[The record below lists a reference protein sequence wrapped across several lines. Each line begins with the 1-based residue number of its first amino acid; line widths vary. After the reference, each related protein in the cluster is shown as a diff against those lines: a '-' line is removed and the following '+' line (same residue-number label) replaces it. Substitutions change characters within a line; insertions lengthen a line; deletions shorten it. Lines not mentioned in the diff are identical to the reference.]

1 MKLRNLI
8 DKIESKYPTNLAY
21 SWDNVGLLVGEY
33 EKEVKKILVTL
44 EANEKV
50 VDEAIQKGVDLIITH
65 HPFIFSKI
73 NRVNSGDL
81 KGRLILKLI
90 KNDISL
96 YSMHTNFDIAKDG
109 LNDYFM
115 EIMGFENCEIL
126 EETTSEKL
134 YKLAVYVPNTHVQ
147 IIRDVLGKNNAGFIG
162 NYSHCTLNTAGIGT
176 FKPEEGTNPYTGTIG
191 KIEETHEVKVE
202 TVVPKS
208 ILNKVIKEMI
218 KAHPYEEVAYDV
230 YELQNE
236 GEKQGLGR
244 IATLDNEITLEEL
257 ANKIKD
263 TLDMDKIRLVGD
275 LKSKIKKVALC
286 TGAGSDLV
294 KLSKRKGAQVLITGD
309 MKYHEAQDALDMNMN
324 VIDCGHFD
332 TEDIFKDVMKRFID
346 GFEEF
351 ETIKSEVYLNP
362 FKII

>member
-8 DKIESKYPTNLAY
+8 NKIESKYPTNLAY

-33 EKEVKKILVTL
+33 EQEVKKILVTL

-50 VDEAIQKGVDLIITH
+50 VDEAIEKGVDLIITH

-126 EETTSEKL
+126 EETHIEKL
-134 YKLAVYVPNTHVQ
+134 YKLAVYVPKGYEDD
-147 IIRDVLGKNNAGFIG
+147 IRGVLGQNKAGYIG
-162 NYSHCTLNTAGIGT
+162 NYSHCTFNISGTGT
-176 FKPEEGTNPYTGTIG
+176 FKPEEGTNPFIG
-191 KIEETHEVKVE
+191 KIGEVEKADEVKIE
-202 TVVPKS
+202 TIVPKS

-244 IATLDNEITLEEL
+244 IANLDSEITLEEL
-257 ANKIKD
+257 ANKIKY
-263 TLDMDKIRLVGD
+263 TLNIDKIRLVGD
-275 LKSKIKKVALC
+275 LNSKIKRIALC

-294 KLSKRKGAQVLITGD
+294 KLSKIKGAQVLITGD
-309 MKYHEAQDALDMNMN
+309 MKYHEAQDALDINMN

-346 GFEEF
+346 SFEEF
-351 ETIKSEVYLNP
+351 ETIKSDIYLNP

>member
-134 YKLAVYVPNTHVQ
+134 YKTCC
-147 IIRDVLGKNNAGFIG
+147 IRA
-162 NYSHCTLNTAGIGT
+162 
-176 FKPEEGTNPYTGTIG
+176 
-191 KIEETHEVKVE
+191 
-202 TVVPKS
+202 
-208 ILNKVIKEMI
+208 
-218 KAHPYEEVAYDV
+218 
-230 YELQNE
+230 
-236 GEKQGLGR
+236 
-244 IATLDNEITLEEL
+244 
-257 ANKIKD
+257 
-263 TLDMDKIRLVGD
+263 
-275 LKSKIKKVALC
+275 
-286 TGAGSDLV
+286 
-294 KLSKRKGAQVLITGD
+294 
-309 MKYHEAQDALDMNMN
+309 
-324 VIDCGHFD
+324 
-332 TEDIFKDVMKRFID
+332 
-346 GFEEF
+346 
-351 ETIKSEVYLNP
+351 
-362 FKII
+362 

>member
-8 DKIESKYPTNLAY
+8 NKIESKYPTSLAY

-50 VDEAIQKGVDLIITH
+50 VDEAIKNKVDLIITH

-73 NRVNSGDL
+73 NRVNSQDL
-81 KGRLILKLI
+81 KGRLIIKLI
-90 KNDISL
+90 KNNISI
-96 YSMHTNFDIAKDG
+96 YSMHTNFDIAQDG

-126 EETTSEKL
+126 EETTYETL
-134 YKLAVYVPNTHVQ
+134 YKLAVYVPKTHEEL
-147 IIRDVLGKNNAGFIG
+147 IREVLGKNNAGFIG
-162 NYSHCTLNTAGIGT
+162 NYSHCTFNTPGIGT
-176 FKPEEGTNPYTGTIG
+176 FKPEEGTNPYIG
-191 KIEETHEVKVE
+191 SINQIEKVEEVKIETI
-202 TVVPKS
+202 VPKS
-208 ILNKVIKEMI
+208 ILKKVINEMI

-230 YELQNE
+230 YELENKGQ
-236 GEKQGLGR
+236 KQGLGR
-244 IATLDNEITLEEL
+244 ITTLNEVISLREL
-257 ANKIKD
+257 ANKIKT
-263 TLDMDKIRLVGD
+263 TLNMENIRLVGD
-275 LKSKIKKVALC
+275 LDAKINRVALC
-286 TGAGSDLV
+286 TGSGSDLV
-294 KLSKRKGAQVLITGD
+294 KLSKIKGAQVLITGD
-309 MKYHEAQDALDMNMN
+309 MKYHDAQDALDINMN

-332 TEDIFKDVMKRFID
+332 TEDIFKDVIKRFID
-346 GFEEF
+346 TFGEF

>member
-8 DKIESKYPTNLAY
+8 NKIESKYPTNLAY

-33 EKEVKKILVTL
+33 EQEVKKILVTL

-50 VDEAIQKGVDLIITH
+50 VDEAIEKGVDLIITH

-81 KGRLILKLI
+81 KGILILKLI

-126 EETTSEKL
+126 EETHIEKL
-134 YKLAVYVPNTHVQ
+134 YKLAVYVPKGYEDA
-147 IIRDVLGKNNAGFIG
+147 IRGVLGQNKAGYIG
-162 NYSHCTLNTAGIGT
+162 NYSHCTFNISGTGT
-176 FKPEEGTNPYTGTIG
+176 FKPEEGTNPFIG
-191 KIEETHEVKVE
+191 KIGEVEKADEVKIE
-202 TVVPKS
+202 TIVPKS

-244 IATLDNEITLEEL
+244 IANLDSEITLEEL
-257 ANKIKD
+257 ANKIKS
-263 TLDMDKIRLVGD
+263 TLNMDKIRLVGD
-275 LKSKIKKVALC
+275 LNSKIKRIALC

-294 KLSKRKGAQVLITGD
+294 KLSKIKGAQVLITGD
-309 MKYHEAQDALDMNMN
+309 MKYHEAQDALDINMN

-346 GFEEF
+346 SFEEF
-351 ETIKSEVYLNP
+351 ETIKSDIYLNP

>member
-1 MKLRNLI
+1 
-8 DKIESKYPTNLAY
+8 
-21 SWDNVGLLVGEY
+21 
-33 EKEVKKILVTL
+33 
-44 EANEKV
+44 
-50 VDEAIQKGVDLIITH
+50 
-65 HPFIFSKI
+65 
-73 NRVNSGDL
+73 
-81 KGRLILKLI
+81 
-90 KNDISL
+90 
-96 YSMHTNFDIAKDG
+96 MHTNFDIAKDG

-147 IIRDVLGKNNAGFIG
+147 IIRDVLGTNNAGFIG
-162 NYSHCTLNTAGIGT
+162 NYSHCTFNTVGIGT

-191 KIEETHEVKVE
+191 KIEETHEVKIE

>member
-1 MKLRNLI
+1 MKLKGLI
-8 DKIESKYPTNLAY
+8 NKIESKYPTNLAY

-33 EKEVKKILVTL
+33 EKDIKKILVTL

-50 VDEAIQKGVDLIITH
+50 VDEAIEKNVDLIITH

-115 EIMGFENCEIL
+115 EVMGFENCEIL
-126 EETTSEKL
+126 EETHSEKL
-134 YKLAVYVPNTHVQ
+134 YKLAVYVPVGFEEE
-147 IIRDVLGKNNAGFIG
+147 IRGVLGKNKAGYIG
-162 NYSHCTLNTAGIGT
+162 NYSHCTFNTSGVGT
-176 FKPEEGTNPYTGTIG
+176 FKPEEGTNPFLGTVGTIE
-191 KIEETHEVKVE
+191 KANEVKIE
-202 TVVPKS
+202 TVVQES
-208 ILNKVIKEMI
+208 ILDKVVEEVI
-218 KAHPYEEVAYDV
+218 KAHPYEEVAYDI
-230 YELQNE
+230 YELKNE

-244 IATLDNEITLEEL
+244 IATLDEEITLEEL
-257 ANKIKD
+257 ANKIKQ
-263 TLDMDKIRLVGD
+263 TLNMDKIRLVGD
-275 LKSKIKKVALC
+275 LDNKIKRVALC

-294 KLSKRKGAQVLITGD
+294 KLSKIKGAQVLITGD
-309 MKYHEAQDALDMNMN
+309 MKYHDAQDALDMGMN
-324 VIDCGHFD
+324 VVDCGHFD

-346 GFEEF
+346 SFGEF

>member
-1 MKLRNLI
+1 MKLCNLI
-8 DKIESKYPTNLAY
+8 QKIESKYPTNLAY
-21 SWDNVGLLVGEY
+21 SWDNVGLLVGDY
-33 EKEVKKILVTL
+33 EKEIKKILVTL
-44 EANEKV
+44 EANEAV
-50 VDEAIQKGVDLIITH
+50 VDEAIKNKVDLVITH

-73 NRVNSGDL
+73 SRVNSGDL

-115 EIMGFENCEIL
+115 EIMGFKNCEIL
-126 EETTSEKL
+126 EETHSEKL
-134 YKLAVYVPNTHVQ
+134 YKLAVYVPVGYEDK
-147 IIRDVLGKNNAGFIG
+147 IREVLGANNAGYIG
-162 NYSHCTLNTAGIGT
+162 NYSHCTFNTKGKGT
-176 FKPEEGTNPYTGTIG
+176 FKAEEGTNPFIG
-191 KIEETHEVKVE
+191 EIGYIEKADEVKIE
-202 TVVPKS
+202 TVVQES
-208 ILNKVIKEMI
+208 ILNKVVQEVI

-230 YELQNE
+230 YELQNQGQKE
-236 GEKQGLGR
+236 GLGR
-244 IATLDNEITLEEL
+244 ISTLDKEMTLEEL
-257 ANKIKD
+257 ANKIKS
-263 TLDMDKIRLVGD
+263 TLNMDKIRLVGNLD
-275 LKSKIKKVALC
+275 SKINRVALC

-294 KLSKRKGAQVLITGD
+294 KLSKAKGADVLITGD
-309 MKYHEAQDALDMNMN
+309 MKYHEAQDALDMGMN

-346 GFEEF
+346 SFEEF

>member
-33 EKEVKKILVTL
+33 EKEVKKILVAL

-147 IIRDVLGKNNAGFIG
+147 IIRDVLGTNNAGFIG
-162 NYSHCTLNTAGIGT
+162 NYSHCTFNTVGIGT

-218 KAHPYEEVAYDV
+218 KAHP
-230 YELQNE
+230 
-236 GEKQGLGR
+236 
-244 IATLDNEITLEEL
+244 
-257 ANKIKD
+257 
-263 TLDMDKIRLVGD
+263 
-275 LKSKIKKVALC
+275 S
-286 TGAGSDLV
+286 
-294 KLSKRKGAQVLITGD
+294 
-309 MKYHEAQDALDMNMN
+309 
-324 VIDCGHFD
+324 F
-332 TEDIFKDVMKRFID
+332 
-346 GFEEF
+346 
-351 ETIKSEVYLNP
+351 
-362 FKII
+362 

>member
-8 DKIESKYPTNLAY
+8 NKIESKYPTNLAY

-33 EKEVKKILVTL
+33 EQEVKKILVTL

-50 VDEAIQKGVDLIITH
+50 VDEAITKGVDLIITH

-126 EETTSEKL
+126 EETHSEKL
-134 YKLAVYVPNTHVQ
+134 YKLAVYVPKGHECA
-147 IIRDVLGKNNAGFIG
+147 IREVLGKNKAGYIG
-162 NYSHCTLNTAGIGT
+162 NYSHCTFNMSGIGT
-176 FKPEEGTNPYTGTIG
+176 FKPEEGTNPFLGTIG
-191 KIEETHEVKVE
+191 EIEEADEVKIETI
-202 TVVPKS
+202 VPKS

-218 KAHPYEEVAYDV
+218 KVHPYEEVAYDV
-230 YELQNE
+230 YELQNK

-244 IATLDNEITLEEL
+244 IATLNSEITL
-257 ANKIKD
+257 
-263 TLDMDKIRLVGD
+263 
-275 LKSKIKKVALC
+275 
-286 TGAGSDLV
+286 
-294 KLSKRKGAQVLITGD
+294 
-309 MKYHEAQDALDMNMN
+309 
-324 VIDCGHFD
+324 
-332 TEDIFKDVMKRFID
+332 
-346 GFEEF
+346 
-351 ETIKSEVYLNP
+351 
-362 FKII
+362 